1 MAIVNVDLSEYGKCI
16 TLTEPQVIALQLVR
30 NIKDMAKIQE
40 RKRLAY
46 LKARQCGYSNMVR
59 LTKLKDMYLSEAKL
73 NWVQKELLQ
82 KLQDAAEHHK
92 RLVLLKGR
100 RVN

>member
-16 TLTEPQVIALQLVR
+16 TLTEPQVIALKLVR
-30 NIKDMAKIQE
+30 NIKYIAKLQE

-46 LKARQCGYSNMVR
+46 LKARQWG
-59 LTKLKDMYLSEAKL
+59 LTKVMGKYLDGVKL
-73 NWVQKELLQ
+73 RWEQEELLR

-92 RLVLLKGR
+92 RVVILKGR
-100 RVN
+100 RFS

>member
-16 TLTEPQVIALQLVR
+16 TLTEPQVIALKLVR
-30 NIKDMAKIQE
+30 NIKYIAKLQE

-46 LKARQCGYSNMVR
+46 LKARQWG
-59 LTKLKDMYLSEAKL
+59 LTKVTGKYLDGVKL
-73 NWVQKELLQ
+73 RWEQEELLR

-92 RLVLLKGR
+92 RVVILKGR
-100 RVN
+100 RFS